1 MKTFLCQITSA
12 ILNVSHMYIKF
23 SKLVRKCWGCILPG
37 AGVGVFGR
45 KCMSLQSQL
54 VNNWDTN
61 SFRLPPHLQI
71 CRTRL
76 LHALC
81 IYGQCTA
88 ILIWNMKKEISQFSS
103 SSNWFHIVPKAVKT
117 APGQFFLKMFT
128 WATKA
133 ACSLRTCG
141 HSWPGQ
147 RL

>member
-12 ILNVSHMYIKF
+12 ILNVSHMYIKL

-37 AGVGVFGR
+37 AGVGVFSR

-71 CRTRL
+71 CRTTL

-81 IYGQCTA
+81 IYGQCAA
-88 ILIWNMKKEISQFSS
+88 ILIRNMKMENFQVH
-103 SSNWFHIVPKAVKT
+103 SSNWFHIVVKAVKT
-117 APGQFFLKMFT
+117 GQFFLKMFT

-133 ACSLRTCG
+133 AGSLRTCG